1 MLRFPLMVFEDSSAN
16 AGPFSSEDFLNKLFP
31 NFWSFLINLLAL
43 IVLFVVIFFLAYK
56 PVKKFVK
63 ARQDYVEGNIRD
75 SEAAK
80 KEYEEKLEQSD
91 ALIDEAKKEANVI
104 VDKARLD
111 ATAEA
116 LRIQEEAKKQAAK
129 QIQDAEETIRLAEKK
144 SRETLQEEIVN
155 VAMDASKQVLGREVN
170 EEDHKRLLDD
180 FVRDVTGKDGH
191 GE

>member
-1 MLRFPLMVFEDSSAN
+1 MLRFLLPIFEDSAEG
-16 AGPFSSEDFLNKLFP
+16 AAPFSSEDFLNKLFP
-31 NFWSFLINLLAL
+31 NFWSFLINLGAL
-43 IVLFVVIFFLAYK
+43 IVLFLVIFFLAYK

-63 ARQDYVEGNIRD
+63 ARQDYIEGNIKD

-80 KEYEEKLEQSD
+80 KEYEEKLSESD
-91 ALIDEAKKEANVI
+91 KMKDDARKEADAI
-104 VDKARLD
+104 MDKARLD
-111 ATAEA
+111 ASAEA

-129 QIQDAEETIRLAEKK
+129 QIKDAEETIRLAEKK
-144 SRETLQEEIVN
+144 SREAIQEEIVN

-170 EEDHKRLLDD
+170 EEDQKRLLDD

>member
-1 MLRFPLMVFEDSSAN
+1 MLRFPLTVFEDSSAN

-56 PVKKFVK
+56 PIKKFVK

-80 KEYEEKLEQSD
+80 KEYEEKLKNSD
-91 ALIDEAKKEANVI
+91 ALIDEAKKEADDI
-104 VDKARLD
+104 VNAARLD
-111 ATAEA
+111 AAAEA
-116 LRIQEEAKKQAAK
+116 LRIQEEAQKQAAK
-129 QIQDAEETIRLAEKK
+129 KFDDAEEAIRLAEKK
-144 SRETLQEEIVN
+144 SREEIQKEIVN
-155 VAMDASKQVLGREVN
+155 VAMDASKKVLGREVN
-170 EEDHKRLLDD
+170 EEDHQRLLDD
-180 FVRDVTGKDGH
+180 FVRDVTGKAEH